1 MHKIALIDNYDSFTF
16 NLVHLLEKSGD
27 VEVQV
32 FLNDQVDLNTL
43 GKFSNFVISPG
54 PGIPSQAGIV
64 PEFLRQFAKQKNIL
78 GVCLGHQAIG
88 EYLHLKLRNLE
99 AVFHG
104 IATPIQHHS
113 NHILFHNI
121 PKQFIGGRY
130 HSWVL
135 DKNSITE
142 DVIITAQD
150 LAGEIMAIKHKTLN
164 LHGVQ
169 FHPESILSEH
179 GELLMKNWISTFT

>member
-27 VEVQV
+27 VLVDV
-32 FLNDQVDLNTL
+32 YLNDRVTL
-43 GKFSNFVISPG
+43 QQLSSYTNIVISPG

-64 PEFLRQFAKQKNIL
+64 PQFLKEFAKTKNIL

-88 EYLHLKLRNLE
+88 EYLGLRLLNLKD
-99 AVFHG
+99 VFHG
-104 IATPIQHHS
+104 VATPVHHLS
-113 NHILFHNI
+113 NHLLFDSV
-121 PKQFIGGRY
+121 PTKFMGGRY

-135 DKNSITE
+135 DRTSLIP
-142 DVIITAQD
+142 DVLVTATDDQ
-150 LAGEIMAIKHKTLN
+150 GEIMAIKHKTLN

-169 FHPESILSEH
+169 FHPESILSEY
-179 GELLMKNWISTFT
+179 GQTMMENWIKTFK